1 MRGFISKRAMF
12 IGISGTAVQWYDF
25 AIFGYFAPIIA
36 NTYFPKGSTIAS
48 LLHVFA
54 VFAVGYLL
62 APVGSMFFGYI
73 GDRFGR
79 RRALMLSI
87 ITMACPTA
95 IIAILPGFNTIGTAA
110 PILITLLRV
119 TQGFSASSEFTGS
132 AVFLVEHAPPD
143 KRAFYGCLTSAA
155 YSIGVI
161 IAGLMASFLMASFM
175 PNFAWRLGFG
185 FAALTGFTIF
195 YLRKRVPETPVYAK
209 IDTNDKT
216 KRPFLEALKRAPY
229 AVVGV
234 IGLGGLVGVMT
245 FGMCVFTPSYLH
257 RYFNIS
263 LSYTTLMATVSLAVV
278 ALLEPLMALV
288 ADKIGHLKQLVVGM
302 LAMFCLS
309 FFVMHFVSSGNVS
322 LIVVGMFLM
331 AGLIAITFAPINAYM
346 LLLFPDNCR
355 YSGFGVSF
363 HVGIS
368 LFGSTA
374 PLVLMWLVNQTGDM
388 MVPAYYYM
396 LGALMGLG
404 ALSVCELQRASGGAG
419 AHILKKSLTDVI
431 TNA

>member
-1 MRGFISKRAMF
+1 MRGFTSKKAMF

-36 NTYFPKGSTIAS
+36 SIFFPKDNTIAS

-62 APVGSMFFGYI
+62 APVGSIFFGYI

-87 ITMACPTA
+87 ITMACPTVM
-95 IIAILPGFNTIGTAA
+95 IAILPGFSAIGIVA
-110 PILITLLRV
+110 PIVITLLRV
-119 TQGFSASSEFTGS
+119 MQGFSASSEFTGS

-143 KRAFYGCLTSAA
+143 KRAFYGCLTSVA

-161 IAGLMASFLMASFM
+161 AAGLMASCLTASFM
-175 PNFAWRLGFG
+175 PSFAWRFGFG
-185 FAALTGFTIF
+185 FAALIGFIIF
-195 YLRKRVPETPVYAK
+195 HLRRKVPETPVYAQM
-209 IDTNDKT
+209 NANNKT
-216 KRPFLEALKRAPY
+216 KRPFLVALQKVPY
-229 AVVGV
+229 AVIGV
-234 IGLGGLVGVMT
+234 VGLGGLVGIMT
-245 FGMCVFTPSYLH
+245 FGMYVFTASYLH

-263 LSYTTLMATVSLAVV
+263 LSYTTLMATASLAVV

-288 ADKIGHLKQLVVGM
+288 ADKVGHLKQLVVGM

-309 FFVMHFVSSGNVS
+309 FWVMHFISSGNVS
-322 LIVVGMFLM
+322 LILLGMFLM
-331 AGLIAITFAPINAYM
+331 SGLIAITFAPINAYM

-388 MVPAYYYM
+388 MMPAYYYM
-396 LGALMGLG
+396 LGAVMGLG
-404 ALSVCELQRASGGAG
+404 ALFVCEYGRGKEQVRLVHDLIEGAG
-419 AHILKKSLTDVI
+419 
-431 TNA
+431 